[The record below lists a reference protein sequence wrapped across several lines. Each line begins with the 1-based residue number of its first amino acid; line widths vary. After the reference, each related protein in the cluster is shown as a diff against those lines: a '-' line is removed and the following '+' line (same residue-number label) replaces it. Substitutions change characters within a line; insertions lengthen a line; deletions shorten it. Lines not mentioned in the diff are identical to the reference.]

1 MLMPYTELCTVAIA
15 ILRFHKIKMMMVL
28 AVSQHKNKYLRLKYA
43 DIPVTFF
50 DRMIVA
56 YLFIVAKH
64 LTIAIAYL
72 INSYRKRFSSLCS
85 FRMLLY
91 IFSC

>member
-28 AVSQHKNKYLRLKYA
+28 AVLQHKNKYLRLKYA
-43 DIPVTFF
+43 DIPV
-50 DRMIVA
+50 IVA

-72 INSYRKRFSSLCS
+72 INSYRERFSSLCS